1 MNYDLVDLLFI
12 GALIFLLLIVG
23 VFLWRVMFPAEQ
35 PRETEVN
42 RESEINLAEHHG
54 HPDVR
59 QHWLCRDE
67 SRTRPYL
74 VGGIHHHQCR
84 KLRH

>member
-59 QHWLCRDE
+59 QHRLYHDPPVGIR
-67 SRTRPYL
+67 SML
-74 VGGIHHHQCR
+74 GGIHHG
-84 KLRH
+84 